1 MQAFL
6 QIFFDIALPIF
17 ILIGIGFGA
26 RKIFFI
32 DLKSLTKLNVYV
44 FVPPVLFVKIYETR
58 VTFGLFVAVAG
69 FVLAICL
76 IMYVLSLVVSRL
88 FKYPAGE
95 KIAFTNAMLFFNSG
109 NYGLPLVALAF
120 NGNPLAMTVQI
131 FIMLVQN
138 VLTNTLGVFN
148 ASSSGKDYK
157 RALKNV
163 FMMPSIYVIFA
174 VIIVKGLNVSIPGPI
189 MAPLESITNAFIAVA
204 LVTLGVSLA
213 EVKIRFDLRNI
224 ITASLIRLVI
234 APLAAFFLVNL
245 MGLEGILAKALIL
258 GVSTPSAVTT
268 AIIAKEFDNKPEF
281 ASEAVFFTTLISSIT
296 IPVII
301 YLLG

>member
-1 MQAFL
+1 MQAFV
-6 QIFFDIALPIF
+6 QIFLDIALPIF

-44 FVPPVLFVKIYETR
+44 FVPPVLFVKIYETQ
-58 VTFGLFVAVAG
+58 VTVGLFAAVAG
-69 FVLAICL
+69 FVLAICF
-76 IMYVLSLVVSRL
+76 IMFVLSTAVSKL

-95 KIAFTNAMLFFNSG
+95 KTAFLNAMLFFNSG
-109 NYGLPLVALAF
+109 NYGLPMVALAF

-148 ASSSGKDYK
+148 ASSSNKNYG

-163 FMMPSIYVIFA
+163 FMMPSIYVIIV
-174 VIIVKGLNVSIPGPI
+174 VIIIKGLNVNIPGPI
-189 MAPLESITNAFIAVA
+189 MTPLESITNAFIAVA
-204 LVTLGVSLA
+204 LITLGVSLA
-213 EVKIRFDLRNI
+213 EVKLRFNLKNI
-224 ITASLIRLVI
+224 FAASLIRLI
-234 APLAAFFLVNL
+234 ISPAAAFLLVNL

-258 GVSTPSAVTT
+258 GVATPSAVTT

-281 ASEAVFFTTLISSIT
+281 ASEAVFFTTLISAVT